1 MWYTYVMAFIWDYDR
16 KELEKTE
23 AGRIKI
29 LERTLNYGPE
39 PEEKIKLSDVK
50 NIGRNYNYF
59 LKLKAYLSYS
69 YGANTSVHQKQAAV
83 LKAFSQN
90 TYITNQGY
98 FTGGTALSSFYL
110 HHRDSEDIDI
120 FSKNRW
126 ESEKYIRFY
135 QTSLEKR
142 NDHDSSG

>member
-1 MWYTYVMAFIWDYDR
+1 MGQIPQFT
-16 KELEKTE
+16 K
-23 AGRIKI
+23 
-29 LERTLNYGPE
+29 
-39 PEEKIKLSDVK
+39 
-50 NIGRNYNYF
+50 
-59 LKLKAYLSYS
+59 
-69 YGANTSVHQKQAAV
+69 KQAAV

-120 FSKNRW
+120 FSKKSLGERKNISDSIKHRW
-126 ESEKYIRFY
+126 K
-135 QTSLEKR
+135 KR